1 LGLTVCEKHGEQAI
15 QLVCAEI
22 HSNIDSAACLTD
34 YREIF
39 DQEIPEICYFLCSA
53 CFSEYGSHTFEE
65 MPLEPVCGACFREML

>member
-1 LGLTVCEKHGEQAI
+1 MGLIICEKHGKQGI

-22 HSNIDSAACLTD
+22 HSNIVSAARLTD

-39 DQEIPEICYFLCSA
+39 DQEITEIGYFLCTA

-65 MPLEPVCGACFREML
+65 IPLEPVCGACFREIM